1 MPTKKES
8 ISASLKAL
16 EELLSWFDGQT
27 EVDVEEGL
35 KKVREGAALI
45 GDLRGRLKEAENEF
59 VELKKALATE
69 DAS

>member
-59 VELKKALATE
+59 VELKKALAAE

>member
-16 EELLSWFDGQT
+16 EDLLAWFDGQT

-59 VELKKALATE
+59 VELKKALAAE